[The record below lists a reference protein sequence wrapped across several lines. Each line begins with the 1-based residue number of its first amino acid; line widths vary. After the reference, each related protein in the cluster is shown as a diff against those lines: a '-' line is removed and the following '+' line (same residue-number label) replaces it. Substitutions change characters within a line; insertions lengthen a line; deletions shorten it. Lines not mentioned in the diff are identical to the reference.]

1 MRKAALFLLLHS
13 FAVSVAVAQISV
25 GVIPNTLNS
34 SDANFP
40 TPQTDVSLENPAT
53 GSGSIDT
60 VTFAWNASCSGV
72 AKIKFFHRTGNTLNM
87 FAERGPFNTF
97 AIGRVTQVVPL
108 NPPVGVA
115 PGDLIA
121 ITRLLENCGNA
132 LAEAGTGTQGYVVLQ
147 GDATSGTISAGN
159 TFHDRL
165 GLMGTGFAPAA
176 SVQGYIPVVGST
188 QGGFGS
194 NFKTSVQIF
203 NSSPTSVATG
213 KLIFHRSGTSGTLN
227 DQSLAFNIGPNEIIS
242 FTDAV
247 AGMTQTGIG
256 SMDVVMSAGAQLPI
270 VVSRIYNDQGTNGTS
285 GAFEDLVTTATGTGT
300 RILTLG
306 TVGFL
311 LTPIEPARTR
321 MNIGVRS
328 LSSGATLTLS
338 LEDTAGHQL
347 GAVTKT
353 YDPDFFEQ
361 QGSDFFFGVAV
372 GANQKIRVTVTSGS
386 AIVYGAT
393 TDNVTN
399 DPSVQFAIAQP
410 SS

>member
-1 MRKAALFLLLHS
+1 MRKAVFFLLLHS
-13 FAVSVAVAQISV
+13 FVAAVAVAQITV
-25 GVIPNTLNS
+25 GVMPSTLNS

-40 TPQTDVSLENPAT
+40 TPQTDVSLENPVT
-53 GSGSIDT
+53 GSGNIDT
-60 VTFAWNASCSGV
+60 VTFGWNATCTGV
-72 AKIKFFHRTGNTLNM
+72 AKIKFFHRTGNTLTM
-87 FAERGPFNTF
+87 FAERGPFDTLVS
-97 AIGRVTQVVPL
+97 GRTQFVTL

-121 ITRLLENCGNA
+121 ITRVVSCGNA

-147 GDATSGTISAGN
+147 GDATSGTVSSGN
-159 TFHDRL
+159 TFHDKL
-165 GLMGTGFAPAA
+165 GLMGTGSAPLT

-188 QGGFGS
+188 AGSFGS

-203 NSSPTSVATG
+203 NPSATSIATG
-213 KLIFHRSGTSGTLN
+213 KLIFHKSGTSGTLN
-227 DQSLAFNIGPNEIIS
+227 DPSLVFNVGPNEIIS

-247 AGMTQTGIG
+247 AAMTQTGLG
-256 SMDVVMSAGAQLPI
+256 SMDVVMAPGAQLPI
-270 VVSRIYNDQGTNGTS
+270 VVSRIYNDQGANGTS
-285 GAFEDLVTTATGTGT
+285 GVFEDLITPDTGVGT

-306 TVGFL
+306 TQGFL

-338 LEDTAGHQL
+338 LEDSTGHVL
-347 GAVTKT
+347 GSLTKT
-353 YDPDFFEQ
+353 YQPDIFEQ
-361 QGSDFFFGVAV
+361 QGSDFFFGVSV
-372 GANQKIRVTVTSGS
+372 GANQKIRLTVTSGS

-399 DPSVQFAIAQP
+399 DPSVQFATALP
-410 SS
+410 VP

>member
-1 MRKAALFLLLHS
+1 MRKAVLFLLLHS

-25 GVIPNTLNS
+25 GVMPATLNS

-60 VTFAWNASCSGV
+60 VTFGWNATCTGA
-72 AKIKFFHRTGNTLNM
+72 AKIKFFRRTGNTLNM

-97 AIGRVTQVVPL
+97 AAGRVTQVIPL
-108 NPPVGVA
+108 SPAVGVA
-115 PGDLIA
+115 PGDLIG
-121 ITRLLENCGNA
+121 ITRVMSNCGNA

-147 GDATSGTISAGN
+147 GDATTGTISAGN
-159 TFHDRL
+159 IFHDKL
-165 GLMGTGFAPAA
+165 GVMGTGFAPST

-203 NSSPTSVATG
+203 NSSPTSISSG
-213 KLIFHRSGTSGTLN
+213 KLVFHRSGTSGTL
-227 DQSLAFNIGPNEIIS
+227 DDPSVAFNIGPNEIIS

-247 AGMTQTGIG
+247 AAMSQTGIG

-270 VVSRIYNDQGTNGTS
+270 VVSRIYNDQGTNGTA
-285 GAFEDLVTTATGTGT
+285 GVFEDLVTTATGTGT

-311 LTPIEPARTR
+311 LTPIEPSRTR

-338 LEDTAGHQL
+338 LEDSTGHQL
-347 GAVTKT
+347 GGVTKT

-361 QGSDFFFGVAV
+361 QGSEFYFGVVV

>member
-1 MRKAALFLLLHS
+1 MRKVALFLLLHS
-13 FAVSVAVAQISV
+13 FAVAVAVAQISV

-60 VTFAWNASCSGV
+60 VTFGWNATCTGV
-72 AKIKFFHRTGNTLNM
+72 AKIKFFRRTGNTLNM
-87 FAERGPFNTF
+87 VAERGPFNT
-97 AIGRVTQVVPL
+97 ITSSRVTQVVQL
-108 NPPVGVA
+108 SPPVGVA
-115 PGDLIA
+115 PGDLIG
-121 ITRLLENCGNA
+121 ITRMVSCGNA

-147 GDATSGTISAGN
+147 GDATTGTISAGN
-159 TFHDRL
+159 TFHDKL
-165 GLMGTGFAPAA
+165 GVMGTGFAPAN

-203 NSSPTSVATG
+203 NSSPTSVASG

-227 DQSLAFNIGPNEIIS
+227 DPSVAFNIGPNEIVS

-247 AGMTQTGIG
+247 AAMSQTGIG

-270 VVSRIYNDQGTNGTS
+270 VVSRIYNDQGTSGTA
-285 GAFEDLVTTATGTGT
+285 GVFEDLVTTAAGTGT

-311 LTPIEPARTR
+311 ITPIEPSRTR

-338 LEDTAGHQL
+338 LEDSTGHVL
-347 GAVTKT
+347 GGVTKT

-361 QGSDFFFGVAV
+361 QGSDFYFGVAV